1 MKFDKK
7 FMKQLIALA
16 ALPFIAAPAMAG
28 PYVNV
33 EANAGLTGSD
43 YVGTVT
49 EAHVGYEGPLS
60 DTVTG
65 YIQLGPALATPNG
78 GGADVE
84 LSGKV
89 GVNIAATD
97 KLSVYG
103 EYWLLT
109 GGEVENLTSNIKAGV
124 KYSF

>member
-1 MKFDKK
+1 MFKSV
-7 FMKQLIALA
+7 
-16 ALPFIAAPAMAG
+16 IAAAAATPFLATAAFAG

-49 EAHVGYEGPLS
+49 EAHIGYEGPLS

-65 YIQLGPALATPNG
+65 YAQIGPALTTPNG
-78 GGADVE
+78 GDTDVN

-97 KLSVYG
+97 NLGIYG
-103 EYWLLT
+103 EFWGLG
-109 GGEVENLTSNIKAGV
+109 GGEVENLTSNFKLGV

>member
-1 MKFDKK
+1 MFKS
-7 FMKQLIALA
+7 A
-16 ALPFIAAPAMAG
+16 IAAAAATPFLATAAFAG

-49 EAHVGYEGPLS
+49 EAHIGYEGALS

-65 YIQLGPALATPNG
+65 YAQIGPALTTPNG
-78 GGADVE
+78 GDTDVN

-97 KLSVYG
+97 NLGIYG
-103 EYWLLT
+103 EFWALG
-109 GGEVENLTSNIKAGV
+109 GGEVENLTSNFKLGV
-124 KYSF
+124 KYTF